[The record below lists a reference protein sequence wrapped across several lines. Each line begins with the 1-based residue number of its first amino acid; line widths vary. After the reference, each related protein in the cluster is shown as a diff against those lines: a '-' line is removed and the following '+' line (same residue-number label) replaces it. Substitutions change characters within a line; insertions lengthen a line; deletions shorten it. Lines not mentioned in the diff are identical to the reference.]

1 MSVNTE
7 ALSKDLILYTYFR
20 SSAAFRVRI
29 ALNLKGVKPQ
39 QRFVHLLKQEHGA
52 EDYRALNPQGVVP
65 TLVHN
70 GHAIGQSLAII
81 EYLEE
86 IIPQPALLPANPLD
100 RARVRQIA
108 YAIACEIHPLGNL
121 RVRQYLTDTLER
133 SERELADWTRHWIT
147 VGLSAVEQMVGDGPF
162 CFNDTP
168 TLADVCLI
176 PQLFNARRVELDLSP
191 FPKLVRIEKNANAL
205 AAFTEAHPNNQ
216 PDAA

>member
-1 MSVNTE
+1 MSVHTE
-7 ALSKDLILYTYFR
+7 ALSRDLILYTYFR

-39 QRFVHLLKQEHGA
+39 QRFVQLLKHEQA
-52 EDYRALNPQGVVP
+52 ADDYRALNPQGVVP

-70 GHAIGQSLAII
+70 GHAIGQSLAIM

-108 YAIACEIHPLGNL
+108 CAIACEIHPLGNL
-121 RVRQYLTDTLER
+121 RVREYLTQTLDR
-133 SERELADWTRHWIT
+133 TERELSDWTRHWISL
-147 VGLSAVEQMVGDGPF
+147 GLTAVEQMVGNGPY
-162 CFNDTP
+162 CFDDAP
-168 TLADVCLI
+168 TLADICLI

-191 FPKLVRIEKNANAL
+191 FPKLVRIEKNAYTL
-205 AAFTEAHPNNQ
+205 AAFNDAHPNNQ
-216 PDAA
+216 PDAV